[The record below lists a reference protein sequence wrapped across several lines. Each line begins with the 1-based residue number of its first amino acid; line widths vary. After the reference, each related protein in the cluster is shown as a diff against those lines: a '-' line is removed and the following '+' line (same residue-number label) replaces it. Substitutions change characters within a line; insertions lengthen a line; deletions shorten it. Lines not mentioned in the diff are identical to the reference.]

1 MSRSACTL
9 RGYRGNKEGKKLPT
23 AGATFGRLLLWG
35 IVVGIIS
42 KRVRFFVALTLF
54 IGWLGYLGYAA
65 LTKSHSPIVS
75 HAQAAATE
83 LAVVADVEAKDDGKP
98 AIKAKVV
105 ESLTPGGP
113 PAGTVLLV
121 LNLPDAHGFEG
132 PGQYLL
138 LLTPDTFF
146 RP

>member
-83 LAVVADVEAKDDGKP
+83 LAVVTEVQVSADAKPDMKV
-98 AIKAKVV
+98 KVV
-105 ESLTPGGP
+105 EALS
-113 PAGTVLLV
+113 
-121 LNLPDAHGFEG
+121 
-132 PGQYLL
+132 
-138 LLTPDTFF
+138 
-146 RP
+146 